1 MREKWENWNGKN
13 DQLNRDVRVAW
24 IWGYQDASG
33 EFAGR
38 KKKLL
43 TERVED
49 PHWSRA
55 GSVFEALTGSGVG
68 AIPALLLLSV
78 PHSRALCQLPP
89 RGKHSQAREAGGG

>member
-1 MREKWENWNGKN
+1 MGKLEWEKRSAQQGREGSLDLGISGCLWRICWE
-13 DQLNRDVRVAW
+13 
-24 IWGYQDASG
+24 
-33 EFAGR
+33 